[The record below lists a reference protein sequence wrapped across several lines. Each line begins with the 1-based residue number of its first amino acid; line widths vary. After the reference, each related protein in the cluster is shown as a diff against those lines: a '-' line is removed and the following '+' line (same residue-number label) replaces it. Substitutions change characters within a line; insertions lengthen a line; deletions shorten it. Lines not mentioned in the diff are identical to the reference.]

1 MYSLTEYE
9 NNVLEQAKAILKVM
23 ESTPLYQS
31 APEFTA
37 SEVAIQYLKMAI
49 GLQEREHFMV

>member
-9 NNVLEQAKAILKVM
+9 NNVLEQAKAILTKVM

-31 APEFTA
+31 
-37 SEVAIQYLKMAI
+37 EVRYRDRR
-49 GLQEREHFMV
+49 GG